1 MEVDFPS
8 DIKTNSPTT
17 MDLDFK
23 MQSPAPAT
31 SFSFNSSSYAPQP
44 KPKGI
49 LKGQKKVR
57 FSISS
62 TGIHANTKTPLEVH
76 NSWYTESEVE
86 KFKAKALKAAKG
98 LMEES
103 AHVAKAYIERTV
115 STNPH
120 HLQGKFTGIKHVC
133 GIEHL
138 LCRAVCG
145 MLLSTRNES
154 ILAVIEEQK
163 RQRKCGHHNPQLL
176 CQVYMEKGLFARV
189 WRHRIAVL
197 NSSD

>member
-1 MEVDFPS
+1 MDVDFPS
-8 DIKTNSPTT
+8 DAEANSPTT

-23 MQSPAPAT
+23 MPPPTT
-31 SFSFNSSSYAPQP
+31 SISSSYAPQT

-76 NSWYTESEVE
+76 SSWYTESEIE
-86 KFKAKALKAAKG
+86 KFKDKTLKAAKS

-115 STNPH
+115 SKDPNR
-120 HLQGKFTGIKHVC
+120 LQGKFTGIKHVC

-138 LCRAVCG
+138 ICRAVCG
-145 MLLSTRNES
+145 MLLSTRSES

-163 RQRKCGHHNPQLL
+163 RQRKCREHNPHLL
-176 CQVYMEKGLFARV
+176 CQVYMEKSLFARV

-197 NSSD
+197 NCGE